1 MPVTG
6 LRPIFEVAQLL
17 SLVNSSSFRYTCGLS
32 PLWNEVCK
40 VGDVSPRLS

>member
-1 MPVTG
+1 MCG
-6 LRPIFEVAQLL
+6 FRPIFEAAQLL
-17 SLVNSSSFRYTCGLS
+17 SLVNSSRFRYTYELS